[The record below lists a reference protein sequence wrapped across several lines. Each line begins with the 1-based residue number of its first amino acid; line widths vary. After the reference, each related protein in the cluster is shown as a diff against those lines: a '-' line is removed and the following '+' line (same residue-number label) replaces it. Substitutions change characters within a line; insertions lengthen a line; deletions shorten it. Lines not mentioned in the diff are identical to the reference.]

1 MFYII
6 YVKLLVMKTKWI
18 VTAIIGLLMHT
29 AVIAQNR
36 PGLVPKWA
44 SAKGWWVV
52 ETATRSPKQ
61 QTVYFYNLNGVLVYK
76 EKLEGI
82 RLNPEKRKTQMHLKQ
97 ALEAAVVAR
106 EQERKVRDSGSLV
119 VNCLKGK

>member
-1 MFYII
+1 
-6 YVKLLVMKTKWI
+6 
-18 VTAIIGLLMHT
+18 
-29 AVIAQNR
+29 
-36 PGLVPKWA
+36 
-44 SAKGWWVV
+44 V

-97 ALEAAVVAR
+97 ALEATVVAR